1 MHVLD
6 TLGDPVRRRLVELF
20 AAGERTAG
28 DASAVIEEEFG
39 ISQPAV
45 ARHLRVLREGGFL
58 TRRAAGRSRIY
69 ALDPAVLDEVE
80 TVVGRYRALWNQRLD
95 ALGTVS
101 RHDDR
106 FDLTFERVYA
116 TTVDDVWDACTNP
129 DRLARWM
136 ETYRGDLRLGGRWEA
151 LDDGGAVR
159 CRGTVTECEPPSRF
173 VTTWEYEGEAPSTV
187 TVTVATHPEGARLE
201 LRHQD
206 LQDPGYGPG
215 WQTYLEVLDESLG
228 VAPSAVVDPYRVPG
242 VSWSERYAELE
253 PVWRP
258 LLVD

>member
-95 ALGTVS
+95 ALGTEIARGRRAAARGS
-101 RHDDR
+101 
-106 FDLTFERVYA
+106 DLA
-116 TTVDDVWDACTNP
+116 VDEPTGPAAPPT
-129 DRLARWM
+129 RAE
-136 ETYRGDLRLGGRWEA
+136 ETA
-151 LDDGGAVR
+151 
-159 CRGTVTECEPPSRF
+159 
-173 VTTWEYEGEAPSTV
+173 
-187 TVTVATHPEGARLE
+187 
-201 LRHQD
+201 
-206 LQDPGYGPG
+206 
-215 WQTYLEVLDESLG
+215 
-228 VAPSAVVDPYRVPG
+228 
-242 VSWSERYAELE
+242 
-253 PVWRP
+253 
-258 LLVD
+258 